1 MASVMLAMNLTLG
14 GGVAIT
20 FEQFFSAISEQESN
34 GNYRAVGPQT
44 SYGRAYGKYQVLE
57 SNIGP
62 WTAAYYGK
70 RLTTQ
75 QFLNNPKAQEA
86 VARGKL
92 KSYWNK
98 YGARGAAAAWYGG
111 PGSANLHM
119 STRPQQ
125 GGPSIK
131 EYVDSVLSKAAKYP
145 PGGSVDKGSKSP
157 RAQAEQERIMARDEL
172 AEQYGFVDALFD
184 SNPELK
190 KLFNRAVKGQWT
202 TGKFQAELRDT
213 KWWKTHSQSERKYLT
228 DRYGDPA
235 TAKQNLNQ
243 AFIQVRQ
250 LAGQLGIVETP
261 ALLKKMNTW
270 AYNVVAKGW
279 NDSQLRY
286 EIGKFVS
293 FKGDKWQGQAG
304 EVQEALHAY
313 AYNMG
318 VQMSGDW
325 YANNVRSIIRGVA
338 TQQDMEDVI
347 RRQAKATYSQWSKQI
362 DAGQTVADIASPYLQ
377 SMAQILELP
386 SGSINL
392 FDGSIKKA
400 LQYKDPQTGAN
411 TIKPLWQFENELRSD
426 PRWKKTK
433 NAQDSLMQVA
443 HQVLADFGFKY

>member
-1 MASVMLAMNLTLG
+1 MLLAINVTTG
-14 GGVAIT
+14 GNVAIT
-20 FEQFFSAISEQESN
+20 FEQFFRAIVEQES
-34 GNYRAVGPQT
+34 GGDYDAVGVMT

-57 SNIGP
+57 SNIPG
-62 WTAAYYGK
+62 WTKAYYG
-70 RLTTQ
+70 RSLTTQ
-75 QFLNNPKAQEA
+75 QFLKNHAAQDA

-119 STRPQQ
+119 STRSQQ

-131 EYVDSVLSKAAKYP
+131 EYVDDVMRNALKYP
-145 PGGSVDKGSKSP
+145 AGGGTSKGSTSGGSAPEARVL
-157 RAQAEQERIMARDEL
+157 ARDEL
-172 AEQYGFVDALFD
+172 AEQYGFIEALFD

-190 KLFNRAVKGQWT
+190 KLFNKAVSGQWT
-202 TGKFQAELRDT
+202 ASKFQAELRDT
-213 KWWKTHSQSERKYLT
+213 KWWKTHSKNERDYLM

-250 LAGQLGIVETP
+250 LAGQLGLVETP

-286 EIGKFVS
+286 EIGKFVT

-304 EVQEALHAY
+304 EVQEALHSY

-318 VQMSGDW
+318 VTMSGGW
-325 YANNVRSIIRGVA
+325 YADNTRAVIRGVA

-347 RRQAKATYSQWSKQI
+347 RRQAKATYGQWSKQI
-362 DAGQTVADIASPYLQ
+362 DAGQTVADIAAPYLQ
-377 SMAQILELP
+377 SMSQILELP
-386 SGSINL
+386 AGSVNL
-392 FDGSIKKA
+392 FSGTIKKA

-411 TIKPLWQFENELRSD
+411 SVKPLWQFENELRAD